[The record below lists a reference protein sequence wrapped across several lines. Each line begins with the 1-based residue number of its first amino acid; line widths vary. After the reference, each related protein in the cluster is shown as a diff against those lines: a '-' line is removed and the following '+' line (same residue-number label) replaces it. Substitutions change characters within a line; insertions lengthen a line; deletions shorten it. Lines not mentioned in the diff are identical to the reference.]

1 MKTSASPG
9 TVGFFRCNGLIC
21 SALSE
26 TAHFRGVAQSEI
38 SFFKCLVFNVLS
50 ETEHFYS

>member
-1 MKTSASPG
+1 M
-9 TVGFFRCNGLIC
+9 IC

-26 TAHFRGVAQSEI
+26 TALFREVAQSEI
-38 SFFKCLVFNVLS
+38 SFFKRLVFNVLS

>member
-1 MKTSASPG
+1 MA
-9 TVGFFRCNGLIC
+9 FFRCNGLIC

-26 TAHFRGVAQSEI
+26 TTHFREVAQSEI
-38 SFFKCLVFNVLS
+38 AFFKRLVFNVLS